1 MNTFNQKKLKKIIL
15 NSGSITKIYSKKTSK
30 YNVREVYIV
39 SIKGKFNKEWR
50 QHLNAKKI
58 LICLSGKIIVH
69 IRLKNKI
76 LKKLLIESSY
86 IEIPKKKI
94 FRFGGYSNTENN
106 LLVLSDLENKKLKT
120 NNKFNF

>member
-1 MNTFNQKKLKKIIL
+1 M
-15 NSGSITKIYSKKTSK
+15 
-30 YNVREVYIV
+30 
-39 SIKGKFNKEWR
+39 
-50 QHLNAKKI
+50 NAKKI

-69 IRLKNKI
+69 IRQKNKI